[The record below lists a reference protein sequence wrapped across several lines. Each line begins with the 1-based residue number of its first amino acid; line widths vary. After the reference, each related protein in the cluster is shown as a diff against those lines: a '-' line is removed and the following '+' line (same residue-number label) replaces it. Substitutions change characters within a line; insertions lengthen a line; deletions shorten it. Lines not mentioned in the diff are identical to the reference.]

1 MAGGIEQAQGAAAP
15 SAPRHAGGEASKV
28 DMADGSTPLRHKLIR
43 RFKQRVLMFEQS
55 DEKDSDGLLLRRAL
69 ARVSP
74 FGSDGVEPY
83 IIGGARMV
91 EEGVPLLPRTGG
103 RARVHGDVPPAKRGR
118 SKSEESG
125 ALVGT
130 MYCQLLDYFLTT
142 ALQKNLALCKD
153 DIVDMAL
160 GYLEMAV
167 PRPIPPARV
176 EEHVRGVFS
185 ELLKH
190 ATQRASGRPLAAG
203 EAFDP
208 SVHAWDAAATYE
220 DWERAY
226 TAAFSVP
233 PPASILPLSILRE
246 RRAADAARVIA
257 EAERL
262 AASKFVDPK
271 LACYNIGERAPCPH
285 GCGASVFHGEGT
297 FCCRGG
303 EQILGAAYNPPI
315 SPEYLELISCHGFSA
330 NSRFLNDRLSFA
342 APLTSPSRG
351 EGGLGYTTHQGGFL
365 HVLGKAYALLRSLL
379 SGPSG
384 FDVYRV
390 PDNVIYDGAEM
401 DMGRDFANQLIGV
414 RNYLLR
420 QHPMARR
427 LVPIVDAP
435 GEHVDLSGMI
445 TIDARSAPTG
455 RLEMAALSSGV
466 RPPAGSNFVMIFN
479 MGRNARGEAATPS
492 TVSPHNALWE
502 LLQWPLLFEEGIGGY
517 FSNYGAGG
525 KQVTSTAGIKL
536 SLRDYSRAM
545 LFQNARMGY
554 AGRLMQE
561 WLLAQYSRQ
570 VDNSLHYLQ
579 SAAFQKR
586 LKRAEGDPVLVR
598 REDHRAGDGGVRGG
612 ERIRMPASVVGSKA

>member
-15 SAPRHAGGEASKV
+15 SAPRHAGGEASAE
-28 DMADGSTPLRHKLIR
+28 DMADGSTPLRLKLWR
-43 RFKQRVLMFEQS
+43 SKKRVLMLEQS

-167 PRPIPPARV
+167 PRPTPPARV

-262 AASKFVDPK
+262 AATKFVDPK
-271 LACYNIGERAPCPH
+271 LACYNISERAPCPH

-315 SPEYLELISCHGFSA
+315 SPEYLELISGHGFSA
-330 NSRFLNDRLSFA
+330 NSRFLNNRLSFA
-342 APLTSPSRG
+342 APL
-351 EGGLGYTTHQGGFL
+351 
-365 HVLGKAYALLRSLL
+365 
-379 SGPSG
+379 
-384 FDVYRV
+384 
-390 PDNVIYDGAEM
+390 IM
-401 DMGRDFANQLIGV
+401 
-414 RNYLLR
+414 
-420 QHPMARR
+420 
-427 LVPIVDAP
+427 
-435 GEHVDLSGMI
+435 
-445 TIDARSAPTG
+445 
-455 RLEMAALSSGV
+455 
-466 RPPAGSNFVMIFN
+466 
-479 MGRNARGEAATPS
+479 
-492 TVSPHNALWE
+492 
-502 LLQWPLLFEEGIGGY
+502 
-517 FSNYGAGG
+517 
-525 KQVTSTAGIKL
+525 
-536 SLRDYSRAM
+536 
-545 LFQNARMGY
+545 
-554 AGRLMQE
+554 
-561 WLLAQYSRQ
+561 
-570 VDNSLHYLQ
+570 
-579 SAAFQKR
+579 
-586 LKRAEGDPVLVR
+586 
-598 REDHRAGDGGVRGG
+598 
-612 ERIRMPASVVGSKA
+612 